1 MDEPQALYVC
11 EQIPDSTRKK
21 DLGAFFRS
29 IHGTLNHLLLV
40 DRLWLAR
47 FLAAPFEFTS
57 LGQELYAEFDELR
70 SEREKTDAEILAWV
84 ISLSE
89 NQLVS
94 PFTWRSKLV
103 DRDFT
108 LPLGVLVVHFFNHQT
123 HHRGQLTTLLTQT
136 GYDPEVTDL
145 VRLPNL
151 GLDGL

>member
-108 LPLGVLVVHFFNHQT
+108 LPLGVLVVHFFNH
-123 HHRGQLTTLLTQT
+123 
-136 GYDPEVTDL
+136 
-145 VRLPNL
+145 
-151 GLDGL
+151 